1 MRVRTQ
7 AHSEDPDQEA
17 GATIGRGN
25 QPKPALPQREA
36 ESSLESVGFEKA
48 AVKTDPIF
56 IPRSSIGSR
65 FGDYSAWGLSGKTL
79 GLLLLLLVLGS
90 LVGSFYL
97 NQASKTTAAGLEIG
111 RLTRQRESWR
121 QENANLAKQI
131 AEMESLSRIQTR
143 AQELGF
149 VEPEVVEYL
158 VVESAPLE
166 HSETEESTP
175 SHTAERERSTPQPQ
189 EPRDWWG
196 ELVAQLE
203 SWMSVDR

>member
-1 MRVRTQ
+1 M
-7 AHSEDPDQEA
+7 
-17 GATIGRGN
+17 
-25 QPKPALPQREA
+25 
-36 ESSLESVGFEKA
+36 
-48 AVKTDPIF
+48 KTDPIF

-65 FGDYSAWGLSGKTL
+65 FGNYAAWGLSGKTL

-97 NQASKTTAAGLEIG
+97 NQASKTTAAGLEIV

-131 AEMESLSRIQTR
+131 AKMESLSRIQTR
-143 AQELGF
+143 AIELGF

-158 VVESAPLE
+158 VVEIAPTGD
-166 HSETEESTP
+166 SETEDSTP
-175 SHTAERERSTPQPQ
+175 SHAAESQRSTPQTQ
-189 EPRDWWG
+189 EPTGWWG
-196 ELVAQLE
+196 ELLAQLE

>member
-1 MRVRTQ
+1 M
-7 AHSEDPDQEA
+7 S
-17 GATIGRGN
+17 
-25 QPKPALPQREA
+25 
-36 ESSLESVGFEKA
+36 FEEV

-65 FGDYSAWGLSGKTL
+65 FGDYAAWGLSGKTL
-79 GLLLLLLVLGS
+79 GLLLLLLLLGS

-97 NQASKTTAAGLEIG
+97 NQASKTTAAGLEIV
-111 RLTRQRESWR
+111 RLTRQREGWR
-121 QENANLAKQI
+121 QENASLARQI
-131 AEMESLSRIQTR
+131 AEMESLSRIQAR

-158 VVESAPLE
+158 VVEIAPLE
-166 HSETEESTP
+166 HSETEEP
-175 SHTAERERSTPQPQ
+175 APPHTTESQRSTPQSR

-203 SWMSVDR
+203 SWMSVGR